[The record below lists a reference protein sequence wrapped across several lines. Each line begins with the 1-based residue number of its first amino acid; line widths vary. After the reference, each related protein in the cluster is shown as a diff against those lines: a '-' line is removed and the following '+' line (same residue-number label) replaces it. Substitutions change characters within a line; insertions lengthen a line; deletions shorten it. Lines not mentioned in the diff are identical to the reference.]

1 MALRE
6 LRKSK
11 ENKNGMVKTRN
22 TVGREDE
29 QGRRGLAPLADLEP
43 VKVQSW
49 GWLTAEVKVE
59 REKGVDADLQLPHHR
74 T

>member
-1 MALRE
+1 
-6 LRKSK
+6 
-11 ENKNGMVKTRN
+11 MVKARSI
-22 TVGREDE
+22 VGREDE
-29 QGRRGLAPLADLEP
+29 QGKGGLEPLADLEP

-59 REKGVDADLQLPHHR
+59 QEKGVDADPQFPRHR